1 MLHALIFSEDAE
13 TIVRLSDVF
22 RESGFA
28 VQAVGTLKEARTALL
43 HDMPDVALV
52 DYDVLGPLISAW
64 DKFLDGH
71 KAGVEIYDEDPNKPF
86 DYFTIRY
93 LNKKFEIVSRGK
105 SEHDTEWKV
114 SREYLQSIVD
124 DPQKYID
131 NPTKLDLDWLK
142 HRLPDAAS
150 PAAARAAAIA
160 LRSARG
166 ADCAKP

>member
-1 MLHALIFSEDAE
+1 MTKQDIYELFTGAL
-13 TIVRLSDVF
+13 DVTN
-22 RESGFA
+22 RA
-28 VQAVGTLKEARTALL
+28 LKENR
-43 HDMPDVALV
+43 DSRF
-52 DYDVLGPLISAW
+52 LGTLISAW

-71 KAGVEIYDEDPNKPF
+71 KAGVEIYDEDPKKPF

-93 LNKKFEIVSRGK
+93 LNEKFEIVSRGK

-124 DPQKYID
+124 DPQQYID

-150 PAAARAAAIA
+150 SM
-160 LRSARG
+160 LKKVS
-166 ADCAKP
+166 